1 MQNYNLLLMKYF
13 TILLIT
19 VLSSTGLHAQSV
31 SSSPIKKQINSKI
44 EQGILVSNLTI
55 LEQTDFEFKEKERY
69 ISQVEFYKLLPNT
82 LPSILEE
89 NSELLSI
96 NFDNRMFML
105 QSVNLFADNYR
116 LITSDGLEKSA
127 PEIKFYHGYIVG
139 ETKSHVAFS
148 FSRNGMKAYIVDNI
162 GTYEI
167 NKIEKDTY
175 EGHYI
180 SDAVDQL
187 NFTCD
192 TDDVSFGS
200 EDQKSP
206 KLESDLDQRTSTDCV
221 EIFFETD
228 FTSYQDLGSSVT
240 NVENWL
246 ADIFNEVAILYANE
260 SIPIVISETFVWT
273 SAANPLDTTAST
285 YEALR
290 AFAHSRQNNYNGRL
304 AHYISTRP
312 LGGGVAQVN
321 ALCDVYSPSGSG
333 PYGVSASLKIP
344 TVPFPTYSWNVYVI
358 AHELGHNFGSR
369 HTHSCVWDINND
381 GIAMERIDDCSRG
394 SCYDSLNEIIPAN
407 GGTIMSYCHL
417 NSVGINFNSGFGPLP
432 GALISNTYLNAPCV
446 TGGCNGVCNIVGIN
460 AVLLDCDN
468 NGTPVNFSDDIFE
481 IEINPVGF
489 NLTGT
494 YNVSG
499 SISATG
505 NYGTPLTL
513 DNNGSGFTPG
523 ATISIIVTDANDLNC
538 FDTAQV
544 VIPSGCVSFN
554 SCQDA
559 LLVSLPY
566 LGADPGPSNGGGAQ
580 NSPASHSNWYKFI
593 ANCSSTVTVSSCLG
607 GADTRLWVY
616 EGNCANLVLEDQA
629 DDECKDNAQSFF
641 NLASESTFVVYDGNT
656 YYIEWDNRWSEDAF
670 SFTIEY
676 NHTSCG
682 PCEILDA
689 GVVITDCDNN
699 GTPNN
704 SNDDTYDLSISPS
717 AVDFGSA
724 YTITGDLNGTATFG
738 NAVSFTGLPAGN
750 SNLNISITDNN
761 DSNCTLNLTIADPGS
776 CSYDAPLI
784 VPDCNDFENGELLPN
799 WTGDI
804 GTSGNPLAAW
814 NVLTGPTPSSGSGP
828 SFGYDNTDYY
838 LYFEATG
845 AQFSTTYTLHS
856 PVYDLSNISDPQVR
870 FATHMFG
877 SCIGT
882 LMVDYE
888 EPAGSGNYINI
899 LTQSGEVGDFW
910 LPQIIP
916 LCDVTETLISFRFSV
931 IHCDGSSGTFG
942 WGDIGIDEFCVEK
955 GPDCSSCSISN
966 PGLIPGVCND
976 NGTPSNPNDDFEV
989 ITLDPTGNLLGTNYT
1004 VSGDVSASGVY
1015 GSSISFPIPI
1025 GVGDLNIT
1033 LTDDNDLNCFNNFII
1048 TDNGDCSNVPPN
1060 STPSCQSFEQRPL
1073 PSIWYGDL
1081 SSNSNGAP
1089 GLWNISSNGRTPS
1102 SNTGPLEA
1110 YNSDEFIFFET
1121 GTIVSPI
1128 PAGDFAVLYTPT
1140 YNVNGLSDPTLSFAS
1155 YFFGDCVGTLTV
1167 ELESPINSGVYST
1180 VYSHSGEVG
1189 EFWEI
1194 QSIPLCNLIDSLVAF
1209 KITATACDGST
1220 GPVNRGDIAIDELC
1234 VIDGADCNSCAIIG
1248 AALIIDDCDMNGSP
1262 TDDNDDIY
1270 SLSIIPSG
1278 YLLGSSYSISGDLT
1292 ANGTYGSPLFIDN
1305 LLAGNGNLNITVMDD
1320 NNTNCSLQITIQ
1332 DPGACSN
1339 FTPIAAPTCIDF
1351 EDGSLPEAWSGDVA
1365 SFGLS
1370 THWSVD
1376 SGGTPTGST
1385 GPSSG
1390 NNGSVEYLYFE
1401 SSGTAA
1407 SDSAIVYSMVFDISG
1422 LSDPHLNFS
1431 SHLWGDCIGTLA
1443 LEIESPAA
1451 SGNYVNVFSLSG
1463 NQGDMWIDHEVPL
1476 CSFTDN
1482 LIAIKIIAVAC
1493 AGSPVFRGDI
1503 AIDDIC
1509 IQEGPVC
1516 PCPDVMTQNSSIII
1530 DGLYEADSLIRSAAT
1545 VQTNGSSILK
1555 AGTSVELLHNFH
1567 CPPNSELHVYIE
1579 SCSNN

>member
-1 MQNYNLLLMKYF
+1 M
-13 TILLIT
+13 
-19 VLSSTGLHAQSV
+19 
-31 SSSPIKKQINSKI
+31 
-44 EQGILVSNLTI
+44 
-55 LEQTDFEFKEKERY
+55 
-69 ISQVEFYKLLPNT
+69 
-82 LPSILEE
+82 
-89 NSELLSI
+89 
-96 NFDNRMFML
+96 
-105 QSVNLFADNYR
+105 
-116 LITSDGLEKSA
+116 
-127 PEIKFYHGYIVG
+127 
-139 ETKSHVAFS
+139 
-148 FSRNGMKAYIVDNI
+148 
-162 GTYEI
+162 
-167 NKIEKDTY
+167 
-175 EGHYI
+175 
-180 SDAVDQL
+180 
-187 NFTCD
+187 
-192 TDDVSFGS
+192 
-200 EDQKSP
+200 
-206 KLESDLDQRTSTDCV
+206 
-221 EIFFETD
+221 
-228 FTSYQDLGSSVT
+228 
-240 NVENWL
+240 
-246 ADIFNEVAILYANE
+246 
-260 SIPIVISETFVWT
+260 
-273 SAANPLDTTAST
+273 
-285 YEALR
+285 R

-304 AHYISTRP
+304 AHYVSTRP
-312 LGGGVAQVN
+312 LGGGVAQVD

-394 SCYDSLNEIIPAN
+394 SCYDSVNEIIPAN

-505 NYGTPLTL
+505 NYGTPLIL
-513 DNNGSGFTPG
+513 DNNGNGFTPG
-523 ATISIIVTDANDLNC
+523 ATISIIVTDVNDSNC
-538 FDTAQV
+538 FDSAQV

-554 SCQDA
+554 NCQDA
-559 LLVSLPY
+559 LLVGLPY
-566 LGADPGPSNGGGAQ
+566 SGVDPGPRAGGGAQ

-593 ANCSSTVTVSSCLG
+593 ADCNSTVTVNSCFG

-616 EGNCANLVLEDQA
+616 EGNCTNLILEDQA
-629 DDECKDNAQSFF
+629 DDECKANAQSFF

-676 NHTSCG
+676 NHTNCG
-682 PCEILDA
+682 PCEIIDA

-738 NAVSFTGLPAGN
+738 NAVSFTSLPAGN
-750 SNLNISITDNN
+750 SNMNISITDNN

-784 VPDCNDFENGELLPN
+784 VPDCHDFEDGELLPN

-804 GTSGNPLAAW
+804 GTPNNPLAAW
-814 NVLTGPTPSSGSGP
+814 NVLNGPTPASGSGP

-870 FATHMFG
+870 FATHMYG

-882 LMVDYE
+882 LLVDYE
-888 EPAGSGNYINI
+888 EPAGSGIYTNI

-910 LPQIIP
+910 LPHVIP
-916 LCDVTETLISFRFSV
+916 LCDITQSLISFRFSV
-931 IHCDGSSGTFG
+931 IHCDGSSGIFG

-955 GPDCSSCSISN
+955 GPDCSTCSISN

-989 ITLDPTGNLLGTNYT
+989 ITLDPTGNLLGTSYT

-1025 GVGDLNIT
+1025 GVGDLNLTI
-1033 LTDDNDLNCFNNFII
+1033 TDDDDQNCMNNFITPDI
-1048 TDNGDCSNVPPN
+1048 GSCSNIPPL
-1060 STPSCQSFEQRPL
+1060 TAPSCESFEPFII
-1073 PSIWYGDL
+1073 PSVWYGDL
-1081 SSNSNGAP
+1081 SRNSNGAV
-1089 GLWNISSNGRTPS
+1089 GKWNRRSGRGTT
-1102 SNTGPLEA
+1102 NTGPPDG
-1110 YNSDEFIFFET
+1110 YNSDYFMFFET
-1121 GTIVSPI
+1121 GSFANPLSP
-1128 PAGDFAVLYTPT
+1128 GDFAVLYTPT
-1140 YNVNGLSDPTLSFAS
+1140 YNVNGLTNPMLSFAS
-1155 YFFGDCVGTLTV
+1155 FLYGSCVGNLTI
-1167 ELESPINSGVYST
+1167 ELESPIYSGVYST
-1180 VYSHSGEVG
+1180 IYSQTGEVG

-1194 QSIPLCNLIDSLVAF
+1194 QSIPLCNLIDTLVAF
-1209 KITATACDGST
+1209 KITGTTCDGST
-1220 GPVNRGDIAIDELC
+1220 GPVYEGDIAIDEFC
-1234 VIDGADCNSCAIIG
+1234 VKDGPICNSCAIVD
-1248 AALIIDDCDMNGSP
+1248 AALIINDCDINDTP
-1262 TDDNDDIY
+1262 FDDSDDLF

-1278 YLLGSSYSISGDLT
+1278 YLLGSSYSITGDIT
-1292 ANGTYGSPLFIDN
+1292 ANGNYGSPLLIGN
-1305 LLAGNGNLNITVMDD
+1305 LPAGIGDLNITITDD
-1320 NNTNCSLQITIQ
+1320 INSNCSFQMSIP

-1339 FTPIAAPTCIDF
+1339 STPTIAPICFDF
-1351 EDGSLPEAWSGDVA
+1351 ENGTLPPIWSGDVA
-1365 SFGLS
+1365 DIGLAS
-1370 THWSVD
+1370 HWSVD
-1376 SGGTPTGST
+1376 SGGTGTPNT

-1390 NNGSVEYLYFE
+1390 NNGSSEYLYFE
-1401 SSGTAA
+1401 SSGTPA
-1407 SDSAIVYSMVFDISG
+1407 SYSAVVYSSILDISG

-1431 SHLWGDCIGTLA
+1431 SHLYGACIGTLA
-1443 LEIESPAA
+1443 IEIESPAA
-1451 SGNYVNVFSLSG
+1451 SGNFVNVFSLAG
-1463 NQGDMWIDHEVPL
+1463 NQGDMWQDHEVPL
-1476 CSFTDN
+1476 CPFTDP
-1482 LIAIKIIAVAC
+1482 LIAIKIIAVTC
-1493 AGSPVFRGDI
+1493 DGSTGPVFRGDM
-1503 AIDDIC
+1503 AIDDMC
-1509 IQEGPVC
+1509 VEEGPIC
-1516 PCPDVMTQNSSIII
+1516 PCPDIITQNTSMIIN
-1530 DGLYEADSLIRSAAT
+1530 GLFEADSLIQSAAT
-1545 VQTNGSSILK
+1545 VQTNGSAILR
-1555 AGTSVELLHNFH
+1555 AGTAVELLANFE
-1567 CPPNSELHVYIE
+1567 CPPNSVLHVYIE
-1579 SCSNN
+1579 ACAN